1 MGAGCGAGGRSES
14 GRKPERGSC
23 SPLPGGHGATRG
35 GDTGGFPAVT
45 PPPVPQVNGLE
56 SVRVPMSVVKFLRPK
71 TKRYKHWL
79 AQQQARRAELPL

>member
-1 MGAGCGAGGRSES
+1 M
-14 GRKPERGSC
+14 
-23 SPLPGGHGATRG
+23 
-35 GDTGGFPAVT
+35 T